1 MMSNVLG
8 EGFFGFLFREV
19 FARLLPLRGFSGV
32 IMLGHLTGEKMTD
45 ARSVFGFLDGS
56 LFRISCVRSPF
67 LYEHSTRPHLRIRQD
82 WS

>member
-32 IMLGHLTGEKMTD
+32 IMLGLLTGEKTAG
-45 ARSVFGFLDGS
+45 ARSVSG
-56 LFRISCVRSPF
+56 ISNGSPF
-67 LYEHSTRPHLRIRQD
+67 PHFLRPFTL
-82 WS
+82 SP